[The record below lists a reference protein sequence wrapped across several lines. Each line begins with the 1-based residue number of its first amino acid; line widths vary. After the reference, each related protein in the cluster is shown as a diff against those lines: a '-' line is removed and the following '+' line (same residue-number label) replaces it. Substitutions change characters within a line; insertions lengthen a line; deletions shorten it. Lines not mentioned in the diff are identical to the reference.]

1 MTEDLAPISCSTIH
15 SAISMK
21 LALGSTVVFSIL
33 ACSFL
38 FHIGYQFAPLIELAN
53 AQALAQNDFDAGL
66 ANGDKVENLSR
77 ISLALR
83 ACSVPRSAES
93 WQESVGSKMDR
104 LGVLNL
110 TSRKL
115 MLTFRG

>member
-1 MTEDLAPISCSTIH
+1 
-15 SAISMK
+15 MK

-66 ANGDKVENLSR
+66 ANGDEVENLSR

-83 ACSVPRSAES
+83 A
-93 WQESVGSKMDR
+93 Q
-104 LGVLNL
+104 
-110 TSRKL
+110 
-115 MLTFRG
+115 FRDQRNRGKEALDQKWIDSEC